1 MADFVDFEAVD
12 DYDSY
17 DSNAETKLD
26 ANISDVEF
34 INDKNDFNESV
45 ETYYAFTNVNRRLED
60 AMQDSFI
67 EFDYS
72 QEANNYCP
80 DDYDPSNDVIDEFK
94 DSSKKFNDFRSTI
107 LITNVLENRDS
118 FYFALL
124 FAVRYQLKNKKD
136 EFSVDEM
143 QKDIE
148 IDQLYDVLL
157 SVKKKLRLDLDI
169 QNFEI

>member
-80 DDYDPSNDVIDEFK
+80 DDY
-94 DSSKKFNDFRSTI
+94 
-107 LITNVLENRDS
+107 
-118 FYFALL
+118 
-124 FAVRYQLKNKKD
+124 
-136 EFSVDEM
+136 
-143 QKDIE
+143 
-148 IDQLYDVLL
+148 
-157 SVKKKLRLDLDI
+157 
-169 QNFEI
+169 